1 MNPLERISADQLIDK
16 PNRVCIFTPIFELA
30 ITTDDRVTIG
40 GDSDNQM
47 SANPLTF
54 QVNPIPHQQLNER
67 DGKLGINRSKLIVTA
82 IREYLDKQAKTPA
95 V

>member
-1 MNPLERISADQLIDK
+1 
-16 PNRVCIFTPIFELA
+16 
-30 ITTDDRVTIG
+30 
-40 GDSDNQM
+40 M

-54 QVNPIPHQQLNER
+54 RVNPILRQQLNER
-67 DGKLGINRSKLIVTA
+67 ARKLGINRSKLIVTA